1 VPNMEQNYLK
11 VSGHENL
18 VRDMSS
24 KAVINTSMVEY
35 EEYMARR
42 RAKEQEQE
50 LIAKQTEEINNLKS
64 DISEIKQMLHE
75 LLIKDR

>member
-1 VPNMEQNYLK
+1 MEQNYLK

-50 LIAKQTEEINNLKS
+50 LITKQAEEINNLKS
-64 DISEIKQMLHE
+64 DISEIKQMLHM
-75 LLIKDR
+75 LIKDR

>member
-1 VPNMEQNYLK
+1 MEHYLK

-24 KAVINTSMVEY
+24 KAVINTSMTEY

-42 RAKEQEQE
+42 RAKEQEQQ
-50 LIAKQTEEINNLKS
+50 LIAKQAEEINNLKS
-64 DISEIKQMLHE
+64 DISEIKQMLQM
-75 LLIKDR
+75 LIKDR

>member
-1 VPNMEQNYLK
+1 MEQNYLK

-42 RAKEQEQE
+42 RAKEQEHE
-50 LIAKQTEEINNLKS
+50 LIAKQAEEINNLKS
-64 DISEIKQMLHE
+64 DISEIKQMLQM
-75 LLIKDR
+75 LIKDR